1 MLSTSGFEHLMLTM
15 PERTKCTG
23 HHAGVG
29 HTAESVSLGTSVR
42 VRTAADQE
50 QGYLVWYATLL

>member
-50 QGYLVWYATLL
+50 